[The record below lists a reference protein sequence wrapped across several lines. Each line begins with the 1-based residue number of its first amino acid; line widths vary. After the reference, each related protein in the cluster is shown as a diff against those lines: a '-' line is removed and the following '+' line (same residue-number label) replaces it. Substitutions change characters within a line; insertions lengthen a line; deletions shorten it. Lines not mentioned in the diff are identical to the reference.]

1 MLLFI
6 YDWTRAKLNIN
17 SGIWQNFA
25 TKNRRESTAVRDN
38 EIHRMYKE
46 ILDGFGEA
54 ANAVSKTYV
63 YEKIHERTKLSIRT
77 ISFIINHTKSTS

>member
-1 MLLFI
+1 M
-6 YDWTRAKLNIN
+6 AKLCN
-17 SGIWQNFA
+17 
-25 TKNRRESTAVRDN
+25 KNRRESTAVRDN
-38 EIHRMYKE
+38 EIHRMYRE